1 MTPTEVLLELDLTPE
16 QTLQLSGRVRTR
28 LVSFL
33 LRWKH
38 HVVLAGYLDDLI
50 PANPDLVSLLDA
62 RARMLVDQGLPNAAL
77 DTMRERHQLRTSMS
91 SRALVARIHLARGD
105 VHAAL
110 DTARTLVAEAG
121 DKATPWSLLGEVHL
135 TEGDHVAASAACR
148 RLNEIRPDSRAYLL
162 GMMAVH
168 RVQGDWVT
176 ASGYAVRL
184 QQTASS
190 DTRLPVAYLRLLRA
204 YFEASGETNRA
215 ADIATEL
222 GTRHTAELADLEE
235 ALAVELGPRLP
246 RRVEPEPDE
255 VAQPL
260 TAPAKALDSFETVS
274 VSPQER
280 TGLVA
285 AAGRIFG
292 YKDLLPGQAAIMAC
306 TMRGEDVLAVLP
318 TGGGK
323 SLCYQLP
330 ALLAKS
336 GTTLVVSPLIAL
348 MKDQVDKLPSDVS
361 RLATTINSTLGGD
374 ELHRRLRKVRA
385 GGYRLVYAAPE
396 RLRQPLFLHG
406 LRSANVNRLVIDEV
420 HCVSMWGHDFR
431 PDYLYIAEARQ
442 ALGNPPLLAMT
453 ATAPPRVRRD
463 ILRRLGEMRVIAG
476 DVLRPNLRLE
486 VFLARNNDEKLR
498 YLLTFCNCEQGGGI
512 VYAGTRARCEE
523 LAGLL
528 HSRGISAI
536 HYHAGIPNR
545 AAVQDEFMS
554 GRVRVIVATVAFGMG
569 IDKSDIRFIVHFV
582 PPPSLE
588 SYYQE
593 AGRAGR
599 DGLPARCV
607 LMYAPSDRATLT
619 RRARRDALAEDFLRQ
634 VYASVKQHLRGAS
647 IGRVAI
653 DDLRRDVQAERTP
666 VRVAISVLEQVGLV
680 RRGQDAPRRTTVRLT
695 RALPKDDPE
704 LAAFCQ
710 AARLRHGQPL
720 GLDLLEVGREA
731 GLDVENLERRLLG
744 WVDAGWLEC
753 QSSGRDPLLEVLP
766 PPADARERLGVLLEQ
781 YEKVQGQRVDE
792 IVAYAKTRR
801 CRHGHISAYLGGRA
815 VDQCTACDNCLDLEP
830 LPSGDSLPDEVE
842 QLQTVL
848 RCLTESHGWGQLSLV
863 RILRGSPEAPES
875 SHQRPA
881 FGALAFRSKAAIQ
894 RMLKRL
900 MEAKLLGARRL
911 HHGGV
916 VLEST
921 PAGRQALRDP
931 AALRALA
938 GKRAGKAAAQRRTVP
953 SAEAKSEDASA
964 GAPPVADDDE
974 LFQRLRAWRREK
986 ARAAEV
992 PAFVIAHDSVL
1003 RRIAAQCP
1011 RAEGELLAV
1020 KGIGPHKLEKYGAE
1034 LLALVRGTGE
1044 E

>member
-1 MTPTEVLLELDLTPE
+1 MPTDILLKLDLTPE
-16 QTLQLSGRVRTR
+16 QTPQFSGRLRGR
-28 LVSFL
+28 LVYFL

-38 HVVLAGYLDDLI
+38 HMVLAACLDDLI
-50 PANPDLVSLLDA
+50 AANPDLVSLLDA

-77 DTMRERHQLRTSMS
+77 DTMRERHQLRISMS
-91 SRALVARIHLARGD
+91 SRALVARVHLARGD

-110 DTARTLVAEAG
+110 NIARTLVTDSG

-135 TEGDHVAASAACR
+135 AAGDHVAARAAYR

-162 GMMAVH
+162 GMMAVYQ
-168 RVQGDWVT
+168 VEGDWVT

-184 QQTASS
+184 QQAATL
-190 DTRLPVAYLRLLRA
+190 DTPLSVAYLRRLRA

-215 ADIATEL
+215 ADIAMEL
-222 GTRHTAELADLEE
+222 GTRYDAELADLQE
-235 ALAVELGPRLP
+235 AIAVELGRRLP
-246 RRVEPEPDE
+246 RRVEPKPDE

-260 TAPAKALDSFETVS
+260 KAPAEALDSFETVP
-274 VSPQER
+274 VSTQER
-280 TGLVA
+280 TGLVT
-285 AAGRIFG
+285 AAGRVFG
-292 YKDLLPGQAAIMAC
+292 YKDLLPGQAEIMAC

-336 GTTLVVSPLIAL
+336 GTTLVISPLIAL
-348 MKDQVDKLPSDVS
+348 MKDQVDKLPSEVS
-361 RLATTINSTLGGD
+361 RLATTINSALGGD

-406 LRSANVNRLVIDEV
+406 LRNANVNRLVIDEV

-431 PDYLYIAEARQ
+431 PDYLYIAGARK

-463 ILRRLGEMRVIAG
+463 IIRRLGEMRVIAG

-498 YLLTFCNCEQGGGI
+498 YLLAFCSSEPGGGI

-523 LAGLL
+523 LAALL
-528 HSRGISAI
+528 RSRGISAI

-569 IDKSDIRFIVHFV
+569 IDKPDIRFIVHFV
-582 PPPSLE
+582 LPPSLE

-607 LMYAPSDRATLT
+607 LMYASSDRATLT
-619 RRARRDALAEDFLRQ
+619 RRARGDALSEDFLRQ
-634 VYASVKQHLRGAS
+634 VYASVKQHLHGAS

-666 VRVAISVLEQVGLV
+666 VRVAISVLEQVGLL
-680 RRGQDAPRRTTVRLT
+680 RRGQDAPRRTTVRLMGAP
-695 RALPKDDPE
+695 RKPE
-704 LAAFCQ
+704 PEFAAFCEV
-710 AARLRHGQPL
+710 ARLRPGQPL
-720 GLDLLEVGREA
+720 GLDLLEVGRQA
-731 GLDVENLERRLLG
+731 GLDARDLERRLLG
-744 WVDAGWLEC
+744 WADAGWLEC
-753 QSSGRDPLLEVLP
+753 RSSGRDPLLEVLP
-766 PPADARERLGVLLEQ
+766 PPADARERLSVLLEQ

-801 CRHGHISAYLGGRA
+801 CRHGHISAYLGGRSVA
-815 VDQCTACDNCLDLEP
+815 QCTACDNCLDLEP
-830 LPSGDSLPDEVE
+830 LPLDDGLPDEVE
-842 QLQTVL
+842 QLQTIL
-848 RCLTESHGWGQLSLV
+848 RCLAGSHGWGQRSLV
-863 RILRGSPEAPES
+863 RILRGSPGAPES
-875 SHQRPA
+875 AHERPV
-881 FGALAFRSKAAIQ
+881 FGALAFRSETAIQ

-900 MEAKLLGARRL
+900 AGAQLLRMRRL

-916 VLEST
+916 VLEPT
-921 PAGRQALRDP
+921 PAGRQALRNP
-931 AALRALA
+931 AALGVLA
-938 GKRAGKAAAQRRTVP
+938 GKRAGKATAQRRTMP
-953 SAEAKSEDASA
+953 RAEAKRESVSGDV
-964 GAPPVADDDE
+964 PPVADDDE
-974 LFQRLRAWRREK
+974 LLQRLRAWTHEK
-986 ARAAEV
+986 ARVARV
-992 PAFVIAHDSVL
+992 PAFMVVPRSVR
-1003 RRIAAQCP
+1003 RRIAARRP
-1011 RAEGELLAV
+1011 RTERELLAI
-1020 KGIGPHKLEKYGAE
+1020 KGIGPHTLEKYGAE
-1034 LLALVRGTGE
+1034 LLALVREAE